1 LLQMSVGAAEFGAKT
16 VITSS
21 NGIVAVTFDSSQDA
35 TFAGHAI
42 LSTNKRM
49 YFEGAGS
56 DTYIYYN
63 GTTLKKVING
73 TETNL

>member
-1 LLQMSVGAAEFGAKT
+1 
-16 VITSS
+16 
-21 NGIVAVTFDSSQDA
+21 VTFDSSQDA